1 MKRQPWHSFHRYSPR
16 TRTTTVLVIAACAAV
31 ASLLAW
37 PSPSATRAGQADS
50 AEPWTSAEMVQ
61 PAALVKELA
70 GPAKAR
76 PLVVCVGFDFLYQ
89 AAHVPGSVFYGPA
102 REAAGLQR
110 LEAAAKAWPRDRN
123 IVIYCG
129 CCPFSHCPNARPAF
143 AALKQ
148 MGFTRLR
155 VLDIERDFRTDWLQQ
170 GYPVEQ
176 SLPPTK

>member
-1 MKRQPWHSFHRYSPR
+1 MKREPTPPMNPHAPR
-16 TRTTTVLVIAACAAV
+16 RLTKTALLITVCTAV
-31 ASLLAW
+31 VGLLAW
-37 PSPSATRAGQADS
+37 PGRSHSRPAQADS
-50 AEPWTSAEMVQ
+50 AEPWTRAQMVQ

-89 AAHVPGSVFYGPA
+89 AAHVPGSVFHGPA

-110 LEAAAKAWPRDRN
+110 LKDAAQSWPRDRN
-123 IVIYCG
+123 VVIYCG

-143 AALKQ
+143 AALKE

-155 VLDIERDFRTDWLQQ
+155 VLDIEHDFRTDWLKQ

-176 SLPPTK
+176 SLPPTN

>member
-1 MKRQPWHSFHRYSPR
+1 V
-16 TRTTTVLVIAACAAV
+16 TTVCAAIVLLSAWPHRSPACA
-31 ASLLAW
+31 SQ
-37 PSPSATRAGQADS
+37 GDS
-50 AEPWTSAEMVQ
+50 ADPWTSAQMVE

-70 GPAKAR
+70 APAKAR

-110 LEAAAKAWPRDRN
+110 LKDAAQNWPRDRD

-148 MGFTRLR
+148 MGFRRLR
-155 VLDIERDFRTDWLQQ
+155 VLDIEHDFRTDWLKQ
-170 GYPVEQ
+170 GYPAEQ
-176 SLPPTK
+176 SLPK